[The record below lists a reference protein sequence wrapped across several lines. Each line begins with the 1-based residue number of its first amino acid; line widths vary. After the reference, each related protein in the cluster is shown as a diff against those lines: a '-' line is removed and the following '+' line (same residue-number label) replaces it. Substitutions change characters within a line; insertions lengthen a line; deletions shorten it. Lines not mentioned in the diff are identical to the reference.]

1 MAYVKFKE
9 LTKSFEFN
17 KELTIDDLPK
27 YVLDYVS
34 EKEFI
39 YKCYKTAR
47 DKSIFTDMRMLLFDV
62 DPISGN
68 KTIHIIPYKS
78 ISSGAINFSRSKASI
93 ILSFDSGYQIKL
105 DFVELDAK
113 DKSDLRELFVKMME
127 NNM

>member
-39 YKCYKTAR
+39 YKCYKFWNY
-47 DKSIFTDMRMLLFDV
+47 D
-62 DPISGN
+62 N
-68 KTIHIIPYKS
+68 KK
-78 ISSGAINFSRSKASI
+78 INRT
-93 ILSFDSGYQIKL
+93 
-105 DFVELDAK
+105 
-113 DKSDLRELFVKMME
+113 
-127 NNM
+127 